1 MKTKKDIDQG
11 VVEPAVHT
19 DSSTSHNS
27 SLEPVVYTVLESSPA
42 WIRALKILE
51 TAEPAEILEK
61 PVLLRD
67 GRWLTGEE
75 VAEYA
80 RTLAEHPEDTWDT

>member
-1 MKTKKDIDQG
+1 MKTKKAI

-19 DSSTSHNS
+19 VSSSSPKS
-27 SLEPVVYTVLESSPA
+27 SLETLVYTVKRTDAA

-61 PVLLRD
+61 PVLLTD
-67 GRWLTGEE
+67 GRWLTAEE
-75 VAEYA
+75 VVEYA
-80 RTLAEHPEDTWDT
+80 KTLGKYSEDNWDT